1 MHIDAVGGKQ
11 GQGVVVNHCPGGAHV
26 GEVQI
31 PQGEGPHLLAP
42 PPSSRA
48 YLHACMIVC
57 RRECMHACVC
67 AREAKRDELWWC
79 VGVLPKPRGLFTK
92 VGDGRSCPQWV
103 LCA

>member
-42 PPSSRA
+42 PPSSRHA
-48 YLHACMIVC
+48 PGIPACMHD
-57 RRECMHACVC
+57 CMQA
-67 AREAKRDELWWC
+67 
-79 VGVLPKPRGLFTK
+79 
-92 VGDGRSCPQWV
+92 
-103 LCA
+103 